1 MKRGSWLTLEP
12 GTPSPAHV
20 LSKTSALLLVNKSP
34 LHAHLRKTK
43 RLDEEPTDD
52 MELGT
57 MAHAMLLGKGRP
69 IVVLDFP
76 DYKTKAAQAAKKEAI
91 TKGEIPIL
99 ATKEPNLRAN
109 VERVRSTLL
118 KMGYEFDG
126 VSEAGVSWFETTT
139 DGEDVEC
146 WGALDHWRDRQRTI
160 LDLKFVRSAHVD
172 ACRRHIWFFGGDI
185 QAAAYTSAV
194 EKIHPELTGRV
205 TFVLLF
211 AELTSGAVTPVPVKG
226 GFESLGH
233 MRWQRAVDTWDRCLR
248 DGTWPAYVDG
258 PTQIEPADWMITA
271 ELMAQANDSDRQSL
285 ATYEEEETDDG
296 EDRDKED

>member
-12 GTPSPAHV
+12 GTPSPSHV
-20 LSKTSALLLVNKSP
+20 LSKTSALLIVNRSP

-43 RLDEEPTDD
+43 QYEEESTDD

-57 MAHAMLLGKGRP
+57 IAHAMFLGKGKP
-69 IVVLDFP
+69 ITVLDFP
-76 DYKTKAAQAAKKEAI
+76 DYKTKAAQAAKKETIA
-91 TKGEIPIL
+91 KGEIPVL
-99 ATKEPNLRAN
+99 ATKEPKLRAN
-109 VERVRSTLL
+109 VERVRLKLS

-126 VSEAGVSWFETTT
+126 VSEAGISWFEKTT

-146 WGALDHWRDRQRTI
+146 WGALDHWRERQRTI
-160 LDLKFVRSAHVD
+160 LDLKFVWSAHVD
-172 ACRRHIWFFGGDI
+172 SCRRHIWFYGGDI

-194 EKIHPELTGRV
+194 EKTYPELTGRV

-211 AELTSGAVTPVPVKG
+211 AELASGAVTPVPVKG

-233 MRWQRAVDTWDRCLR
+233 MRWQRAVDTWARCLR

-258 PTQIEPADWMITA
+258 PTHIEPADWMITA
-271 ELMAQANDSDRQSL
+271 ELMAQANDAERQLSL
-285 ATYEEEETDDG
+285 AATCEEREEESDNG
-296 EDRDKED
+296 EAE